1 VKTLIIIKSMYGEIC
16 VREAFTSEMFKS
28 VGDFVPPR
36 YDDDFKHE
44 KWEILEF
51 RNIDVRRHC

>member
-1 VKTLIIIKSMYGEIC
+1 MYGEIC